1 MKLKIKAIEGNK
13 NHYLLFLLMFV
24 IIYIFF
30 SQIYPYRL
38 WKMEE
43 DNLFILTSDF
53 TKAVL
58 TSPAGVAEWI
68 GLWLAQWYGN
78 VIVGILIN
86 TVLLSLLGV
95 ISYYTMKENKLGGG
109 MLGFA
114 ALPVVATMWA
124 SFYAHSPVIIVSQI
138 ALWGAL
144 LLYSKIG
151 NYSLRLAI
159 FAVLIPIML
168 FLIPGGAL
176 IFLYISIALVEM
188 IRSPRSSKSLV
199 YILLAILAAFAPVIW
214 NYFYYEPIA
223 VRYSMFTNAEIPTWL
238 TIFVFLPCLISIFNL
253 SKVKHIAFYWAY
265 VIIALLLGTASAI
278 LYKDSVFKNSEESYH
293 LEYLAE
299 NRMWNRI
306 LQRGMDSELSLY
318 DLRMKYSVLS
328 LIELNKLPELLFSLP
343 VTPMLEYTYPS
354 PNSRMTY
361 GLNSRFYKSLNL
373 TNEAMH
379 NLFQDACMSD
389 YGMNFRDLR
398 NLAQCAKISGNE
410 ELARKYLSI
419 YSRSNLNTTKLE
431 EFVNASRGEAPR
443 LPQLFS
449 ASTDVKTLMRVL
461 SSQYSTTSIND
472 CLLCNLLMKKDLAT
486 FAQVAPFCLT
496 SPELVR
502 GCYKEAALL
511 CKVNNIPCRIEVT
524 DEALRAY
531 SDLQQMMQTGNSEA
545 IDRKFAG
552 SYLKYYFS
560 DINVEKI
567 E

>member
-68 GLWLAQWYGN
+68 GLWFAQWYGN

-95 ISYYTMKENKLGGG
+95 ISHYTMKENRLEGG

-114 ALPVVATMWA
+114 ALPVAATMWA

-138 ALWGAL
+138 VLWSAL

-151 NYSLRLAI
+151 NSSLRFAI
-159 FAVLIPIML
+159 FAILIPIML

-176 IFLYISIALVEM
+176 IFLYISIAFVEM

-223 VRYSMFTNAEIPTWL
+223 VRYSMFTNAEVPTWL

-306 LQRGMDSELSLY
+306 LQRGMNSELSLY

-361 GLNSRFYKSLNL
+361 GLNCRFYKSLNL

-398 NLAQCAKISGNE
+398 NLAQCAKIGGNE

-419 YSRSNLNTTKLE
+419 YSRSNLNTNELE
-431 EFVNASRGEAPR
+431 EFVNAGRGEVPR

-511 CKVNNIPCRIEVT
+511 CKVNNIPCCIEVT
-524 DEALRAY
+524 YEALRAY

-545 IDRKFAG
+545 IDRKFSG
-552 SYLKYYFS
+552 SYLKYYFC